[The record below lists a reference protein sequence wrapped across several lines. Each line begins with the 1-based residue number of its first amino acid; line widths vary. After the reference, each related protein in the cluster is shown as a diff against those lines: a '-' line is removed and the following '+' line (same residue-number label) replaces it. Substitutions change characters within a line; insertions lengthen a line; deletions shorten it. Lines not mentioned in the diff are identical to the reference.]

1 MKLYKQI
8 PDTGEIIEVYSRYNE
23 DGSIK
28 DVKKMTRDGIK

>member
-28 DVKKMTRDGIK
+28 DFKKMSKEGLK